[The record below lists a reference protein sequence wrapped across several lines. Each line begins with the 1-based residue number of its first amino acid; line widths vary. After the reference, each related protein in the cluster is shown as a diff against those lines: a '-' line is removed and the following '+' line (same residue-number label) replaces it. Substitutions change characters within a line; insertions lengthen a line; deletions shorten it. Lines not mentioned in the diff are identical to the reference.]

1 MDLKKTLSDIS
12 SRNMSRREF
21 LASAGAAVLAIVGIS
36 TFLRAFDHST
46 NRQQSQGYG
55 SSAYG
60 GGESSA
66 RTGNAAA
73 QATRPRV

>member
-60 GGESSA
+60 GGPSSPK
-66 RTGNAAA
+66 TSNAPAP
-73 QATRPRV
+73 RPRV